1 MDTRST
7 DGEMAEL
14 LSAQGMS
21 FSMGLFVSI
30 VLYNFPAISQILSTM
45 HRLVD
50 MSAIYV
56 TLDIALKQQ

>member
-1 MDTRST
+1 
-7 DGEMAEL
+7 MAEL